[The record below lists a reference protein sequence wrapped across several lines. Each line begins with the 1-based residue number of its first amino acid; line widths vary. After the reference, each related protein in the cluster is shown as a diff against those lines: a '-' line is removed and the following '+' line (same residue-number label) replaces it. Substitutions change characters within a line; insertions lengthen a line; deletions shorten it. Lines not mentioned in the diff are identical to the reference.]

1 MAYSYFST
9 GRETVMSQGNVRVLG
24 MALRAVLRTA
34 VEQGLDIDRLSEAAI
49 ESMLNDIAYTSDDVA
64 QAVLAIEVAADAV
77 V

>member
-1 MAYSYFST
+1 
-9 GRETVMSQGNVRVLG
+9 MSEGNVRVLG
-24 MALRAVLRTA
+24 MALRSVLRTA

>member
-1 MAYSYFST
+1 MLT
-9 GRETVMSQGNVRVLG
+9 PTVDQRMERD
-24 MALRAVLRTA
+24 ALC
-34 VEQGLDIDRLSEAAI
+34 EAAI